1 MKPADSAPDPSY
13 PRIDVRYA
21 DTTPPSWLF
30 YENIE
35 REHTINLM
43 LLINLLVHL
52 SAESSVVIF
61 KVEVETDRGIFR
73 CR

>member
-1 MKPADSAPDPSY
+1 MKPADCADDPSC
-13 PRIDVRYA
+13 PRTDVRYA
-21 DTTPPSWLF
+21 GTSLSWLF

-35 REHTINLM
+35 YERTINLM
-43 LLINLLVHL
+43 LLINLLAHI

-61 KVEVETDRGIFR
+61 IVEVETDRGIFR